1 MSRPSGFRVAARLE
15 VQESLRARWFFLY
28 AAVFFGLM
36 LLLALTGI
44 SESRVL
50 GFTGLSRLLVTY
62 IQITMAV
69 LPLFI
74 LVTTARSLVGDREA
88 GNLEYM
94 LAFPMQLSHW
104 YWGKF
109 AGRLL
114 LIVLPILAALLFA
127 VAYGAVRGHPVPW
140 AHVALYSALV
150 CALAACFLGL
160 GFLLSS
166 LARSTEVSL
175 GTSLVIWLV
184 LVALLDLLLLSV
196 LMRSQFD
203 PAFVVGVALANP
215 LQTFRTASM
224 ILFDPQ
230 LILLGPASYV
240 ILDHFGVPG
249 YVAWA
254 LAYPAALGLLA
265 AALGFWRF
273 SRSDLV

>member
-1 MSRPSGFRVAARLE
+1 
-15 VQESLRARWFFLY
+15 
-28 AAVFFGLM
+28 M

-44 SESRVL
+44 SELRVL

-109 AGRLL
+109 GRLL

-140 AHVALYSALV
+140 THVALYSAL
-150 CALAACFLGL
+150 AA
-160 GFLLSS
+160 
-166 LARSTEVSL
+166 V
-175 GTSLVIWLV
+175 WLV
-184 LVALLDLLLLSV
+184 
-196 LMRSQFD
+196 F
-203 PAFVVGVALANP
+203 
-215 LQTFRTASM
+215 
-224 ILFDPQ
+224 
-230 LILLGPASYV
+230 
-240 ILDHFGVPG
+240 
-249 YVAWA
+249 
-254 LAYPAALGLLA
+254 
-265 AALGFWRF
+265 
-273 SRSDLV
+273 SDLVSFCRVWPGRQRFPSEHRW